1 LVVKAEVEQSVNSM
15 LSNLQRWRQL
25 GGGMSSVAREEKTW
39 TEGELK
45 STLSNI
51 DQDVEELEETI
62 RVVGNNPG
70 RFNIAQDELSNRK
83 YFIQQTKNTCRT
95 VRDELSNPTR
105 PEPSLQPGAGID
117 RYARGQ
123 ASINKN
129 NDNFIESSMQQQSQ
143 IMEQQDS
150 QLNLVGQSIG
160 RLKQMG
166 TLIGEEVDD
175 QNVLLDDFY
184 TDMEATEHKMSNV
197 QKKMEKILTMVDG
210 KKQNVIIGILL
221 VVMVIVVVLF
231 FST

>member
-1 LVVKAEVEQSVNSM
+1 
-15 LSNLQRWRQL
+15 
-25 GGGMSSVAREEKTW
+25 MSSVAREEKKW

-51 DQDVEELEETI
+51 DQDMEELEETI
-62 RVVGNNPG
+62 QVVESNRG
-70 RFNIAQDELSNRK
+70 RFNIAQDELANRK

-105 PEPSLQPGAGID
+105 PETSLQPGAGLD

-123 ASINKN
+123 ASINKS
-129 NDNFIESSMQQQSQ
+129 NDNFIESSIQQQSQ
-143 IMEQQDS
+143 IMEQQDT

-166 TLIGEEVDD
+166 TMIGEEVDD

-184 TDMEATEHKMSNV
+184 ADMESTEHKMGNV

-221 VVMVIVVVLF
+221 VIMVIVVILF